1 MNQSSLHVL
10 AFGAHP
16 DDVEIGMA
24 GTLAKLHN
32 EGLKTGICDL
42 TLADLSSN
50 GTVDIRKKEA
60 DAAAEILGCTI
71 RVNLG
76 IPDRGIRLDNE
87 QISKVVTV
95 IRTYKPKLIFIPY
108 QIDRHPDHGWCARL
122 VEEAVFS
129 SAIKNYRDTEN
140 LPSHRADAV
149 YYYFING
156 FHKPDFCVDISETIT
171 QKIASLK
178 AYASQFSKADSDRVE
193 TPLTNG
199 YIETV
204 EARERMMGKEVG
216 VIYAEGFKTARPLLL
231 DSHGLGVNQ

>member
-1 MNQSSLHVL
+1 MNQATLHVL
-10 AFGAHP
+10 AIGAHP

-50 GTVDIRKKEA
+50 GTVEIRKNEA
-60 DAAAEILGCTI
+60 RTAAEILGCTI

-76 IPDRGIRLDNE
+76 IPDRGIRLDDE
-87 QISKVVTV
+87 QIRKVVTV
-95 IRTYKPKLIFIPY
+95 IRTYRPKLIFIPY
-108 QIDRHPDHGWCARL
+108 REDRHPDHGWCARL

-129 SAIKNYRDTEN
+129 SSIKNYRDTEN
-140 LPSHRADAV
+140 LPPHRVDAV

-156 FHKPDFCVDISETIT
+156 FHKPDFCVDITDTMEK
-171 QKIASLK
+171 KIASLK
-178 AYASQFSKADSDRVE
+178 AYASQFSKAEAGRVE

-216 VIYAEGFKTARPLLL
+216 VAYAEGYKTAKPLLL
-231 DSHGLGVNQ
+231 DSQGLGV